1 MGEKMY
7 MREIKGYKEEGE
19 FVVFETYEDGI
30 KEYCQRY
37 DEYVLVNTTKY
48 FKIKKELLKDLIRDF
63 K

>member
-1 MGEKMY
+1 

-19 FVVFETYEDGI
+19 FVVFETYKDGV
-30 KEYCQRY
+30 KEYYERY
-37 DEYVLVNTTKY
+37 DTYVLVNTTKY